1 MALSTVPSDRCCIDR
16 QQGLRYPLVS
26 LIAPKRA
33 VVVPDIIRDGCK
45 SLNSLK
51 KRTNCQSPEK
61 NRFVLI
67 SFRFKSDSL
76 MLKSKSL
83 INDQF
88 NRQ

>member
-1 MALSTVPSDRCCIDR
+1 MIWNLNNDICLSIFLTSR
-16 QQGLRYPLVS
+16 
-26 LIAPKRA
+26 
-33 VVVPDIIRDGCK
+33 VVLQVPDIIRDGCK

-67 SFRFKSDSL
+67 SFQFKSDSL

-88 NRQ
+88 NRLVDLIWVSIS